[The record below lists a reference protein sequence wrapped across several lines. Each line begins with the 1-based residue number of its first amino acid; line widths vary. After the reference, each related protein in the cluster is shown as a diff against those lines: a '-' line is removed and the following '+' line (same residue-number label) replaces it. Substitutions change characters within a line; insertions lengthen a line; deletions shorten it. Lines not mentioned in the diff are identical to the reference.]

1 MAWLI
6 LIASGMMEAVWAN
19 ALAKINGPTDLV
31 PILFFIGGMILSMA
45 GLAFALRSLPV
56 GTAYAVWVGIGALT
70 TCAYAMIAGIESI
83 SVIKIVLLLGI
94 IGCVAGLKFVSDAA

>member
-1 MAWLI
+1 
-6 LIASGMMEAVWAN
+6 MEAVWAN

-56 GTAYAVWVGIGALT
+56 GTAYAV
-70 TCAYAMIAGIESI
+70 
-83 SVIKIVLLLGI
+83 
-94 IGCVAGLKFVSDAA
+94 